1 VVEYFFTNENRLRGI
16 VSQEIGVFVAWP
28 YANGDLHLG
37 HIAGAYLPADI
48 FARYHRL
55 RGNKVLMVSGSDA
68 HGTPITLKAREEN
81 TTPFE
86 VVKRYHHNFLLSWQ
100 KLGISFDLFTHTHTR
115 NHIAL
120 TQDVFK
126 TLHEKGDLSIKSE
139 KQFYDEQVGMFL
151 PDRYVRGTCPRCDYT
166 RARGDQCENCGATFE
181 TTLLKQPIST
191 LSDTTPVIRET
202 SHFFFE
208 LGNYQQRLAAYVDA
222 QPHWRLNV
230 QNFTRSMIED
240 GLKPRPITRDIDWG
254 VPVPV
259 QGWESKVIYVWFDAV
274 IGYLSASRE
283 WAANAGQPEAWT
295 AWWRNKNARSYY
307 FIGKDNIPFHSVI
320 WPVEL
325 MAYDESLNL
334 PYDVPAN
341 QFLNIEGEKLS
352 TSRGMA
358 IWLLQTLEKFD
369 PDAIRYYL
377 TTILPETK
385 DANYSWDEFIT
396 RNNGELV
403 AAWGNLVNRV
413 LGFAHGRYDGKV
425 PQPQALDA
433 RDQGIL
439 DDIEKTF
446 GVVAAAYEEVR
457 LRDALKES
465 LRLTRELNKYLD
477 EKAPWTA
484 FKKDPQAAGTTVY
497 VAMRAIDSL
506 KILFAPVLPFSC
518 ERIHQMFS
526 YEDTLFGDIRLSE
539 RGEGDDRHEVLE
551 YQPLPG
557 ERSGQDRFKPS
568 VLEPGRIF
576 EKPQPLYKVLEPLAE
591 N

>member
-1 VVEYFFTNENRLRGI
+1 M
-16 VSQEIGVFVAWP
+16 SQTIGVFVAWP

-37 HIAGAYLPADI
+37 HVAGAYLPADI

-55 RGNKVLMVSGSDA
+55 RGNKVLMVSGSDS

-81 TTPFE
+81 STPFD

-100 KLGISFDLFTHTHTR
+100 KLGISFDLFTHTHTQ
-115 NHIAL
+115 NHIDL
-120 TQDVFK
+120 TQDVFRK
-126 TLHEKGDLSIKSE
+126 LHAKGDLSIKSE

-151 PDRYVRGTCPRCDYT
+151 PDRYVRGTCPKCDYV
-166 RARGDQCENCGATFE
+166 RARGDQCENCGSTFE
-181 TTLLKQPIST
+181 TTLLKNPIST
-191 LSDTTPVIRET
+191 LSDSTPVIRET

-208 LGNYQQRLAAYVDA
+208 LGHYQEQLAKYVDA

-230 QNFTRSMIED
+230 QNFTRSMIAD

-259 QGWESKVIYVWFDAV
+259 EGWESKVIYVWFDAV
-274 IGYLSASRE
+274 IGYLSASVE
-283 WAANAGQPEAWT
+283 WAKNADKPDAWH
-295 AWWRNKNARSYY
+295 AWWKDPSARAYY

-325 MAYDESLNL
+325 MAYDSSLNL

-369 PDAIRYYL
+369 ADALRYYL

-413 LGFAHGRYDGKV
+413 LGFAFSRYGGKV
-425 PQPQALDA
+425 PEPGALDE

-439 DDIEKTF
+439 AEVERTF
-446 GVVAAAYEEVR
+446 GEVAKAYEEVR
-457 LRDALKES
+457 LRDALKEA
-465 LRLTRELNKYLD
+465 LRLTRDLNKYLD

-484 FKKDPQAAGTTVY
+484 FKTDPAAAGTTVY

-506 KILFAPVLPFSC
+506 KLLFAPVLPFSC
-518 ERIHQMFS
+518 ERIHAMFGYS
-526 YEDTLFGDIRLSE
+526 EPLFGAVELATRSS
-539 RGEGDDRHEVLE
+539 GEDEHETAE
-551 YQPLPG
+551 YRATSAELAG
-557 ERSGQDRFKPS
+557 IDRFVPS
-568 VLEPGRIF
+568 NLQPGTAF
-576 EKPQPLYKVLEPLAE
+576 EKPTPLFKVLEPLL
-591 N
+591 